1 MKEKIIS
8 IFFIVVIFVF
18 AGLNLVISDKEV
30 SIVERRKL
38 VQFDSLKEDFNK
50 NLDSYLMDQFP
61 FREKFLKVNSTFKRF
76 FLKDK
81 GYNNVYLNDDYIFE
95 QVYPLDL
102 KSLNNFVDK
111 INGINKD
118 YLENSRVYISIIP
131 DKSYFLKD
139 KSYLTLD
146 YNYIY
151 STLKEKI
158 NIFNIPI
165 NDLLSLE
172 DYYKTDIH
180 IKQPSYL
187 KILNRFG
194 DYFNFKGNSNYKKIV
209 YDDFAGSSYYKV
221 PFSKKES
228 IELLTNNIIDKSLV
242 KHLEYKDKLVYNVDM
257 LKSSDPY
264 NIFLNGPSS
273 LIEIEN
279 NLISSDKELIIFRDS
294 FGSSFAPLLIPF
306 YKKITLIDL
315 RYINMNIAKNY
326 VDFNNKDILFLYST
340 LIVNNSFILK

>member
-30 SIVERRKL
+30 STVERRKL

-61 FREKFLKVNSTFKRF
+61 FREKFLTVNSTFKRF

-194 DYFNFKGNSNYKKIV
+194 DYF
-209 YDDFAGSSYYKV
+209 
-221 PFSKKES
+221 
-228 IELLTNNIIDKSLV
+228 
-242 KHLEYKDKLVYNVDM
+242 
-257 LKSSDPY
+257 
-264 NIFLNGPSS
+264 
-273 LIEIEN
+273 
-279 NLISSDKELIIFRDS
+279 
-294 FGSSFAPLLIPF
+294 
-306 YKKITLIDL
+306 
-315 RYINMNIAKNY
+315 
-326 VDFNNKDILFLYST
+326 
-340 LIVNNSFILK
+340 